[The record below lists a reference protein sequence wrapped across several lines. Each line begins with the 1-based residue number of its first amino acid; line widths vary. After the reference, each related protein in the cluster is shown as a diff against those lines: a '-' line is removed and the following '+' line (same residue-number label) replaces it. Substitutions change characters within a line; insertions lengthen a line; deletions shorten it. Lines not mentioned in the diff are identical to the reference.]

1 MIARSVALLVAV
13 ASVASAQ
20 QARFAQDSQTVVFV
34 CEHGT
39 VKSVVAL
46 AWFER
51 LSRERKL
58 PFRAVSRGTAPDSA
72 LPSFMRAA
80 LARDGFDFDAFVPA
94 RFTDRDLS
102 SVLIVSFD
110 QPEVAAI
117 ARGRVPSIAWDNL
130 PSVNANY
137 AAGRD
142 SIRGRV
148 AALVDSLARV
158 RR

>member
-1 MIARSVALLVAV
+1 MIARSVALLVAA
-13 ASVASAQ
+13 ASVVSGQ
-20 QARFAQDSQTVVFV
+20 QAPSAKDSQTVVFV

-46 AWFER
+46 AWFKR

-72 LPSFMRAA
+72 LPTFMRSA
-80 LARDGFDFDAFVPA
+80 LARDGFDFAAFVPT
-94 RFTDRDLS
+94 RFTERDLE
-102 SVLIVSFD
+102 SVLVVSFD
-110 QPEVAAI
+110 QPGVAAI

-130 PSVNANY
+130 PSVSANY
-137 AAGRD
+137 ATGSDA
-142 SIRGRV
+142 IRLRV
-148 AALVDSLARV
+148 AALVDSLAHV